1 MPRKP
6 LSDQEINT
14 AKIRDQNKKT
24 DRENVYNS
32 CRLTR
37 DFFFFR
43 LVIAF
48 MLETTD
54 GVSNIDSY
62 FLPESCYVIG
72 ILANENTLLMKNT
85 VSGLSLQRHPN
96 DIKLFNS
103 SHYPPY
109 LGRPSKMIILH
120 MTKIYT
126 GEIFLILLPKVS
138 TSIKA
143 NPLKRGIL
151 AKFY

>member
-1 MPRKP
+1 M
-6 LSDQEINT
+6 D
-14 AKIRDQNKKT
+14 
-24 DRENVYNS
+24 
-32 CRLTR
+32 
-37 DFFFFR
+37 
-43 LVIAF
+43 
-48 MLETTD
+48 
-54 GVSNIDSY
+54 
-62 FLPESCYVIG
+62 
-72 ILANENTLLMKNT
+72 ILANENTLLMKNA

-96 DIKLFNS
+96 DIKLFNG

-109 LGRPSKMIILH
+109 LSRPSKMIILH
-120 MTKIYT
+120 MTKLYT